1 MSWNPF
7 DWTAGPFLA
16 LYAASAVA
24 LFLVGLRLKSMIG
37 PAAQATRQLSEL
49 ELAYLAGGAPRLG
62 DAALLCLT
70 SKKGATIDPRGHQI
84 NVTNPAPL
92 AAMMGRPLLLSFTS
106 DMTRQQFQ
114 QAIAPLAERMR
125 VRLQAL
131 GYCPTKKDVSSFRV
145 SILPFVGLL
154 IMFGIMKAM
163 IGVERHHP
171 IGFLIM
177 FMFVTAAAAIAL
189 VNAPV
194 RTRAGKEVLQ
204 DHRATHARAARAPRD
219 HELLLAV
226 ALSGP
231 VVLAGTAYASVY
243 AASQTMS
250 SGGSDGGGGCSG
262 GGGDGGGGGCGGC
275 S

>member
-37 PAAQATRQLSEL
+37 PAARASRQLSEL

-70 SKKGATIDPRGHQI
+70 SNNGATIDPRGHEI

-92 AAMMGRPLLLSFTS
+92 AAMMSRPLSLSFAS
-106 DMTRQQFQ
+106 DMTRERFQ
-114 QAIAPLAERMR
+114 KAIAPLSAR
-125 VRLQAL
+125 VRGRLQAI
-131 GYCPTKKDVSSFRV
+131 GYCPTEKQVLSFRV
-145 SILPFVGLL
+145 SILPFFGLL
-154 IMFGIMKAM
+154 IAFGIMKAM
-163 IGVERHHP
+163 IGIERHHP

-177 FMFVTAAAAIAL
+177 VMLFTAVAAIMVAKPP
-189 VNAPV
+189 A
-194 RTRAGKEVLQ
+194 RTQAGNEALQ
-204 DHRATHARAARAPRD
+204 DQRTTHARAARAPRD

-243 AASQTMS
+243 AASRTMS
-250 SGGSDGGGGCSG
+250 GGGSDGGSGCSSG
-262 GGGDGGGGGCGGC
+262 GGDGGGGCGGC